1 MLPHFYWKSNRARDR
16 GTGLRPLPW
25 PAPTHVNR
33 NSFFRD
39 SERVR
44 IAAHLGLVEVNLGYL
59 AQRCAGRLAGLL
71 TSRLLHSFPLM
82 RRSASRADDVDRV
95 LGLLDEDNEQNT
107 TLFGLTNQNRALRI
121 QCVLHHRRERVTT
134 LRNPY
139 RTDKRT
145 WPILSR
151 PYLRFPRILVRPRS
165 GHSWLALFGSV
176 RCSRPNPWLQGSACP
191 RPRCTGSASAANC
204 TTCASRTRSG
214 SRQTLLRRSSARW
227 LLPHPGDPAEIRRYA
242 HSEARHPTW
251 HQLDEGNI
259 TALVETELAFLE
271 RRLRRYGSR
280 RSRRR
285 ASRAWGRGCCRSHG
299 WWRPSAS
306 RRSAAARDGRCGRS
320 WPRCT
325 SSVSTSRRRAP
336 SSG

>member
-121 QCVLHHRRERVTT
+121 QCVLHHRRERVSEHRSG
-134 LRNPY
+134 LNERDSVLLQV
-139 RTDKRT
+139 RRGLL
-145 WPILSR
+145 WV
-151 PYLRFPRILVRPRS
+151 PREPRAETSVTHCRAHARGRPRYRN
-165 GHSWLALFGSV
+165 LV
-176 RCSRPNPWLQGSACP
+176 SRW
-191 RPRCTGSASAANC
+191 SAAV
-204 TTCASRTRSG
+204 
-214 SRQTLLRRSSARW
+214 
-227 LLPHPGDPAEIRRYA
+227 
-242 HSEARHPTW
+242 
-251 HQLDEGNI
+251 EGAQGAN
-259 TALVETELAFLE
+259 
-271 RRLRRYGSR
+271 RLRR
-280 RSRRR
+280 
-285 ASRAWGRGCCRSHG
+285 
-299 WWRPSAS
+299 PK
-306 RRSAAARDGRCGRS
+306 
-320 WPRCT
+320 
-325 SSVSTSRRRAP
+325 
-336 SSG
+336 

>member
-16 GTGLRPLPW
+16 GTVLRPLPW

-121 QCVLHHRRERVTT
+121 QCVLHH
-134 LRNPY
+134 PA
-139 RTDKRT
+139 
-145 WPILSR
+145 S
-151 PYLRFPRILVRPRS
+151 
-165 GHSWLALFGSV
+165 
-176 RCSRPNPWLQGSACP
+176 GSANTEAASTNETPCFFRFDGLLWVP
-191 RPRCTGSASAANC
+191 RELHVGNKCNTLS
-204 TTCASRTRSG
+204 CARKGT
-214 SRQTLLRRSSARW
+214 
-227 LLPHPGDPAEIRRYA
+227 AEVPQFGQPVV
-242 HSEARHPTW
+242 S
-251 HQLDEGNI
+251 
-259 TALVETELAFLE
+259 
-271 RRLRRYGSR
+271 
-280 RSRRR
+280 SRRR
-285 ASRAWGRGCCRSHG
+285 GT
-299 WWRPSAS
+299 
-306 RRSAAARDGRCGRS
+306 RCE
-320 WPRCT
+320 
-325 SSVSTSRRRAP
+325 
-336 SSG
+336 